1 MSQTKQ
7 NHSKKEEKV
16 QKAQP
21 NKKTIISMQQTK
33 VNSKSTLDPKIIE
46 GKGLSKDTNNKNKKT
61 ISLKKVEM

>member
-1 MSQTKQ
+1 
-7 NHSKKEEKV
+7 
-16 QKAQP
+16 
-21 NKKTIISMQQTK
+21 MQQTK